1 MKKAIV
7 ILLAALLVLT
17 GCVNVKRFG
26 EEPLPTVTEAPKA
39 DPTAAPAAVEAPT
52 ATEAPV
58 SETAAPAAPAAD
70 PSARDFAFP
79 FTAVTLD
86 GETVTE
92 AFFQEYDL
100 VMVNVWASWCGPCR
114 AELPELGELYGKLP
128 QGVGF
133 LSVTIDD
140 PADLRDAKALLQQN
154 GCTFPCLDITSSQE
168 LSDEILSQVM
178 AIPATLFFDRSGNLV
193 GNMVIGAPERNGS
206 VVEGYLYEIQNRLA
220 QVNGK

>member
-39 DPTAAPAAVEAPT
+39 DPTDPTAVPAVIEAPA

-58 SETAAPAAPAAD
+58 SETAAPAADA
-70 PSARDFAFP
+70 SAQDFAFP

-86 GETVTE
+86 GDTVTE
-92 AFFQEYDL
+92 AFFPKHDL
-100 VMVNVWASWCGPCR
+100 TMVNVWASWCPPCR
-114 AELPELGELYGKLP
+114 GELSELGELYGKLP
-128 QGVGF
+128 ENVGF

-140 PADLRDAKALLQQN
+140 PADLKDAKALLQQN